1 MWTCPK
7 CGRAFQR
14 QNQGHYCG
22 KAPET
27 IAEYI
32 ASQSPEAQPHLNVL
46 HSLIREILPEAKAE
60 IKWSMP
66 TYRSGAFSLSFAAC
80 KKQVSLYADS
90 DILAFFAPQLQ
101 EFVIRKNAIY
111 LPYNKALPT
120 DIIGQI
126 LAQYSKKQGDEV

>member
-101 EFVIRKNAIY
+101 EFVIRKKRH
-111 LPYNKALPT
+111 LFTL
-120 DIIGQI
+120 Q
-126 LAQYSKKQGDEV
+126 QGIAHRYHRANSCPIFEKTRG